1 MRGLRK
7 IPFLAVSVAAALIP
21 AALPP
26 PGRHVPDVS
35 HAAGSMPSTA
45 APAGNSVGEQIL
57 SHGRF
62 ENFTVYTP
70 HATPRGFV
78 LMLSGAGGSS
88 SVMSDAA
95 RGLAERGAMV
105 VRIDLARFNANLEAD
120 GAQCVFPD
128 GDLENLSHFVQAF
141 YHLPTYLSL
150 CSRGTLPGLL
160 WPTRSWRR
168 RRPIHLPAP

>member
-26 PGRHVPDVS
+26 TGRHVPDVS
-35 HAAGSMPSTA
+35 HVAGSMPSTA
-45 APAGNSVGEQIL
+45 APAGNSIGEQRL

-62 ENFTVYTP
+62 ENFTVFTP

-88 SVMSDAA
+88 TAMSDAA
-95 RGLAERGAMV
+95 RGLARRGAMV
-105 VRIDLARFNANLEAD
+105 VSIDLAQFNANLEAD

-141 YHLPTYLSL
+141 YHLPTYLVL
-150 CSRGTLPGLL
+150 CSRATPPAPR